1 MILGFMTLNLK
12 SRVNFVA
19 APPHIAWLK
28 DTGERRQTVC
38 GREIVIWELNYG
50 DDEAALSAWA
60 AHFRH
65 HYCAD
70 ADLAALA
77 AGTGK
82 SHADFLKTILFPDE
96 KTAPGPSLRSGDFG
110 EILVADFIE
119 FILGYWCPRE
129 LRYQDRWNRQDSTK
143 GCDIVG
149 IRYVLPQGD
158 HANDELYVFESKSG
172 LSPTNKNR
180 LQDAVTDSMKDHLR
194 EAMTLNAM
202 KQRLLVRGQAD
213 QVRLIQRFQNESER
227 PFRRINGAAAVLD
240 LNVFATTNLE
250 ATDTTG
256 HQNADNLRLL
266 VIRGPSLMNLV
277 HALYERAAN
286 EA

>member
-1 MILGFMTLNLK
+1 MATP
-12 SRVNFVA
+12 S
-19 APPHIAWLK
+19 HIGWIR
-28 DTGERRQTVC
+28 DTGERRQTAC
-38 GREIVIWELNYG
+38 GREIQIWELDPV
-50 DDEAALSAWA
+50 DDKVVLSAWA
-60 AHFRH
+60 AYFRH

-70 ADLAALA
+70 ADLPALV

-82 SHADFLKTILFPDE
+82 SNAEYLLSILFPDE
-96 KTAPGPSLRSGDFG
+96 KVAPGPSLRSGDFG

-143 GCDIVG
+143 GCDIIGFKFVN
-149 IRYVLPQGD
+149 IQGE
-158 HANDELYVFESKSG
+158 HANDELYIFESKSG
-172 LSPTNKNR
+172 LSATKKNR

-202 KQRLLVRGQAD
+202 KQRLLVRGEAA
-213 QVRLIQRFQNESER
+213 QVDAVQRFQNETER

-240 LNVFATTNLE
+240 IDVLATTNLE
-250 ATDTTG
+250 TTDTTG
-256 HQNADNLRLL
+256 HKNADNLRLL
-266 VIRGPSLMNLV
+266 VIKGPSLMKLV
-277 HALYERAAN
+277 QALYQRAAN

>member
-1 MILGFMTLNLK
+1 M
-12 SRVNFVA
+12 A
-19 APPHIAWLK
+19 APPHIDWIK
-28 DTGERRQTVC
+28 DTGERRQTAC
-38 GREIVIWELNYG
+38 GQEIQIWELDPV
-50 DDEAALSAWA
+50 DDQAILSAWA

-70 ADLAALA
+70 ADLPALVN
-77 AGTGK
+77 GTGK
-82 SHADFLKTILFPDE
+82 SKAEFLNTILFPDA
-96 KTAPGPSLRSGDFG
+96 KVAPGPSLRSGDFG

-149 IRYVLPQGD
+149 FKFVNNKGES
-158 HANDELYVFESKSG
+158 ANDELYIFESKSG
-172 LSPTNKNR
+172 LSATKSNR

-202 KQRLLVRGQAD
+202 KQRLLVRGEAA
-213 QVRLIQRFQNESER
+213 QVEAVQRFQNETER

-240 LNVFATTNLE
+240 IDVFATTKLE
-250 ATDTTG
+250 ETDATG
-256 HQNADNLRLL
+256 HKNVANLRLL
-266 VIRGPSLMNLV
+266 VIKGPSLMQLV
-277 HALYERAAN
+277 QALYEKAAN

>member
-1 MILGFMTLNLK
+1 MIP
-12 SRVNFVA
+12 
-19 APPHIAWLK
+19 PPHIDWIK
-28 DTGERRQTVC
+28 DTGERRQAAC
-38 GREIVIWELNYG
+38 GREIQIWELDYVN
-50 DDEAALSAWA
+50 DDAILSAWA

-70 ADLAALA
+70 ADLPNLV

-82 SHADFLKTILFPDE
+82 SNTEYLNTILFPDQ
-96 KTAPGPSLRSGDFG
+96 KIAPGPSLRSGDFG

-149 IRYVLPQGD
+149 FKFVHED
-158 HANDELYVFESKSG
+158 EAHANDELYVFESKSG
-172 LSPTNKNR
+172 LSATNNNR
-180 LQDAVTDSMKDHLR
+180 LQDAVTDSMKDHVR

-202 KQRLLVRGQAD
+202 KQRLLVRGEAL
-213 QVRLIQRFQNESER
+213 QVGKVQRFQNEAER

-240 LNVFATTNLE
+240 TDVYAGTNLE
-250 ATDTTG
+250 ETDTTG
-256 HQNADNLRLL
+256 HKNADNIRML
-266 VIRGPSLMNLV
+266 VIQGPSLMGLV
-277 HALYERAAN
+277 HALYDRAAN

>member
-1 MILGFMTLNLK
+1 MVK
-12 SRVNFVA
+12 
-19 APPHIAWLK
+19 PPHIGWLK
-28 DTGERRQTVC
+28 DTGERRHSAC
-38 GREIVIWELNYG
+38 GREIQVWEIDVAN
-50 DDEAALSAWA
+50 DAAALSAWA
-60 AHFRH
+60 THFRH

-70 ADLAALA
+70 VDLPALV

-82 SHADFLKTILFPDE
+82 SKSDFLKTILFPDE
-96 KTAPGPSLRSGDFG
+96 KIAPGPSLRSGDFG

-119 FILGYWCPRE
+119 YVLGYWCPRE

-149 IRYVLPQGD
+149 IRFFLEQGD
-158 HANDELYVFESKSG
+158 HAHDELFVFESKSG
-172 LSPTNKNR
+172 MSPTDKNR

-202 KQRLLVRGQAD
+202 KQRLLVRGEAA
-213 QVRLIQRFQNESER
+213 QVGWVQRFQNETER
-227 PFRRINGAAAVLD
+227 PFKRINGAAAVLD
-240 LNVFATTNLE
+240 ADVFATTKFE
-250 ATDTTG
+250 DTDSTG
-256 HQNADNLRLL
+256 HKNADNLQML
-266 VIRGPSLMNLV
+266 VIRGPSLMKLV

>member
-1 MILGFMTLNLK
+1 VL
-12 SRVNFVA
+12 A
-19 APPHIAWLK
+19 HIDWIK
-28 DTGERRQTVC
+28 DTGERRQTAC
-38 GREIVIWELNYG
+38 GREIQIWELNPIN
-50 DDEAALSAWA
+50 DEAILSAWA

-70 ADLAALA
+70 ADLPALV

-82 SHADFLKTILFPDE
+82 SNAEYLNTILFPDE
-96 KTAPGPSLRSGDFG
+96 KVAPGPSLRSGDFG

-149 IRYVLPQGD
+149 FKFVNENGEHQ
-158 HANDELYVFESKSG
+158 NDELYVFESKSG
-172 LSPTNKNR
+172 LSATEKNR

-202 KQRLLVRGQAD
+202 KQRLLVRGKALE
-213 QVRLIQRFQNESER
+213 VGAVQRFQNETER

-240 LNVFATTNLE
+240 IDVFIGTNLE
-250 ATDTTG
+250 ETDTTG
-256 HQNADNLRLL
+256 HKNADNLRLL
-266 VIRGPSLMNLV
+266 VIRGPSLMKLV